1 MSEIAPVEPLK
12 NPNSKLIVDPPRFI
26 RWVLRRKCEN
36 ATNPDKRAAQRAAA
50 EAKRVKDGA
59 AHVVEYF
66 HQLDDPYSHLAAQIL
81 AKFAAQYD
89 IIIKPHIINATG
101 GRHQPR
107 LPELAAW
114 ARRDAQQIAPYYGLR
129 FPQNLPHVPDGVLQD
144 KAADYLASLSDTE
157 FVAQIAAVSTA
168 LWDGDE
174 AFFNGK
180 DGGDGV
186 AARAAGSAHLQALNH
201 YSGAMFYY
209 AGEWYWGV
217 DRLFYLEQRLRD
229 LSAGGSGDY
238 LVMRPEIDTG
248 AVDAGAF
255 ELDFYPSLNSP
266 YTSIIFDK
274 TMALKNA
281 CKIKFNHRP
290 VLPMIMRGVAATSA
304 KGDYIFFDTKRES
317 ETLGIGFGPINTP
330 IGEPTRQAYSLL
342 PLAFEQDKDEALMK
356 SLLDAAWRDDLAL
369 HKKKNLRLAVE
380 RAGMDWAEA
389 ETWLGRDDWKD
400 MVALSQHEM
409 VEGMGL
415 WGVPSY
421 RLSGP
426 DGEPDLEVWGQDRL
440 WLVAAEIKRRAAAYH
455 KA

>member
-1 MSEIAPVEPLK
+1 
-12 NPNSKLIVDPPRFI
+12 
-26 RWVLRRKCEN
+26 
-36 ATNPDKRAAQRAAA
+36 
-50 EAKRVKDGA
+50 
-59 AHVVEYF
+59 
-66 HQLDDPYSHLAAQIL
+66 
-81 AKFAAQYD
+81 
-89 IIIKPHIINATG
+89 
-101 GRHQPR
+101 
-107 LPELAAW
+107 
-114 ARRDAQQIAPYYGLR
+114 
-129 FPQNLPHVPDGVLQD
+129 
-144 KAADYLASLSDTE
+144 
-157 FVAQIAAVSTA
+157 
-168 LWDGDE
+168 
-174 AFFNGK
+174 
-180 DGGDGV
+180 
-186 AARAAGSAHLQALNH
+186 
-201 YSGAMFYY
+201 MFYY

-238 LVMRPEIDTG
+238 LVTRPEIDTG
-248 AVDAGAF
+248 GVDAGAF

-274 TMALKNA
+274 TIELKNA
-281 CKIKFNHRP
+281 CHIGFNHRP

-304 KGDYIFFDTKRES
+304 KGDYIFFDTKREG
-317 ETLGIGFGPINTP
+317 ETLGVGFGPIHTP

-342 PLAFEQDKDEALMK
+342 PLAFEQGKDEALMK

-389 ETWLGRDDWKD
+389 EQWLGRDDWKD
-400 MVALSQHEM
+400 MVALSQHDM

-426 DGEPDLEVWGQDRL
+426 DGEADLEVWGQDRL